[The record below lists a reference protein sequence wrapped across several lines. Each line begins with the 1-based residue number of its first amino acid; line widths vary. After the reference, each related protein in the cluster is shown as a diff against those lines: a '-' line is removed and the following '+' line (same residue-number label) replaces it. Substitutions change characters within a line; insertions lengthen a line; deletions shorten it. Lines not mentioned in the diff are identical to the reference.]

1 MDLTHD
7 QICQDMIHSSI
18 QDIKDFRRKTKFIC
32 ILLAL
37 LCAFIFSKT
46 DINIFGFSL
55 HYNLGLGWIGLI
67 IAFVLVIFIII
78 GYNVCLS
85 FHELTVSNRILSLVN
100 EKCDPL
106 RANYVY
112 TQLIK
117 QKVLNEE
124 NICMDLIS
132 VLQLQNHQERIRDL
146 LNQYPNAGTKNNHRI
161 VAEFELLSEEEKI
174 KRHEEFYQKNIA
186 IIESMQLKNKKADSK
201 SFELVKK
208 SHLAQYLMYQKD
220 YLKAIELLQELASL
234 SPVYQVISALKMG
247 KCYMALNDN
256 ERAIKNF
263 EYVINHGNT
272 MYAVIEAK
280 ELMKKLEEKKDEC

>member
-37 LCAFIFSKT
+37 LCVFIFSKT
-46 DINIFGFSL
+46 DINIFGFSF

-85 FHELTVSNRILSLVN
+85 FHELTVSNHILSLVN

-174 KRHEEFYQKNIA
+174 KRHEEFYQQNIA

-280 ELMKKLEEKKDEC
+280 ELMKKLEEKKGEC